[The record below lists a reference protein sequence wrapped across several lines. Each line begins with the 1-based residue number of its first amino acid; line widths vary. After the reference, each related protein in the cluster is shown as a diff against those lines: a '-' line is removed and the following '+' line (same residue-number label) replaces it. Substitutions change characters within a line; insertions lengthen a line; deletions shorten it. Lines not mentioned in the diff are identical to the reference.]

1 MTTQTGPLI
10 QTQVPESFCNL
21 ATGQPSPRLLPMEL
35 LAYAASRRLR
45 PDTDRLLLQYA
56 TCAGGEHFREGL
68 AAFLTQEFQARVTAD
83 TLMISNGIS
92 GALAIIFGTFSGQNR
107 LVVSEDPTYFLAR
120 DVFTSS
126 GAEVVGVPVDA
137 EGLQVEVLE
146 HKLRHESLRPSMLYT
161 IPTHQNPTSAC
172 MSEARRRRLIEL
184 AEEFNFLIIADE
196 PYNFLAFNQE
206 IIKPFAALDEG
217 RGRVI
222 SLGSFSKLLGPAL
235 RLGWIHA
242 APHLIAKIAQHGVLS
257 SGGGVNPVM
266 AEIVLETL
274 VDGSLS
280 THIKTLQQVL
290 GTRRTVLVE
299 SLQKYIPEMQFVT
312 PQGGY
317 FLWAKLPEGIKALAL
332 WNTGQQH
339 ALSFMPGT
347 RCALG
352 GGHQDRARLSF
363 SFYEA
368 DEIPERIQRFAKVI
382 EAHRA
387 QTT

>member
-21 ATGQPSPRLLPMEL
+21 AMGQPSPRLLPMEL

-56 TCAGGEHFREGL
+56 TCPGGEHFREGL
-68 AAFLTQEFQARVTAD
+68 AAFLTREFQTRVTAD
-83 TLMISNGIS
+83 TLMISSGIS
-92 GALAIIFGTFSGQNR
+92 GALSLVFGTFSGQNR

-126 GAEVVGVPVDA
+126 GAEVVGVPVDE
-137 EGLQVEVLE
+137 EGLQVDVLE
-146 HKLRHESLRPSMLYT
+146 HKLRRENLRPALLYT
-161 IPTHQNPTSAC
+161 IPTHQNPTSVC
-172 MSEARRRRLIEL
+172 LIEPRRRRLIEL
-184 AEEFNFLIIADE
+184 AQEFNFLIVADE

-206 IIKPFAALDEG
+206 IIKPFATLDEG

-222 SLGSFSKLLGPAL
+222 SLGSFSKIFGPAL
-235 RLGWIHA
+235 RLGWVHA

-257 SGGGVNPVM
+257 SGGGVNPLM
-266 AEIVLETL
+266 AEIILETL
-274 VDGSLS
+274 FDGSLS
-280 THIKTLQQVL
+280 KHIKMLQQVL
-290 GTRRTVLVE
+290 GARRTALVE
-299 SLQKYIPEMQFVT
+299 SLQTYIPEIQFVT

-317 FLWAKLPEGIKALAL
+317 FLWAKLPEGIKTLAL

-339 ALSFMPGT
+339 SLSFMPGT
-347 RCALG
+347 RCALD

-363 SFYEA
+363 SFYEV
-368 DEIPERIQRFAKVI
+368 DEIPAQIQRFAEVI
-382 EAHRA
+382 AAHRK
-387 QTT
+387 QGT

>member
-45 PDTDRLLLQYA
+45 ADTDRLLMQYA
-56 TCAGGEHFREGL
+56 TCPGGAQVREGL
-68 AAFLTQEFQARVTAD
+68 AAFLTREFQTLISPD

-92 GALAIIFGTFSGQNR
+92 GALAILFGTFSGQNR

-126 GAEVVGVPVDA
+126 GAEVVGVPVDE

-146 HKLRHESLRPSMLYT
+146 YKLRDQGLRPAMLYT
-161 IPTHQNPTSAC
+161 IPTHQNPTSVC
-172 MSEARRRRLIEL
+172 LSEPRRRRLIEL

-196 PYNFLAFNQE
+196 PYNFLAFNQQ

-222 SLGSFSKLLGPAL
+222 SLGSFSKLFGPAL

-257 SGGGVNPVM
+257 SGGGVNPIM

-274 VDGSLS
+274 LDGSLS
-280 THIKTLQQVL
+280 AHIKTLQQVL
-290 GTRRTVLVE
+290 GARRTALVE
-299 SLQKYIPEMQFVT
+299 SLRAYLPEMQFLT

-317 FLWAKLPEGIKALAL
+317 FLWARLPEGVQALAL
-332 WNTGQQH
+332 WNTAQQH
-339 ALSFMPGT
+339 SLSFMPGT

-382 EAHRA
+382 EAHRR
-387 QTT
+387 